1 MLLEDR
7 NKIIE
12 PIKNLLLKS
21 NITKAALFG
30 SFARNE
36 EVYND
41 IDILIETNNHT
52 FFDLLKLESEL
63 SILSNIKVDLV
74 EYNALKNS
82 MKESVI
88 KDSIVII

>member
-1 MLLEDR
+1 MQLKDR

-21 NITKAALFG
+21 NNIKATLFG

-74 EYNALKNS
+74 EYKALKNS

>member
-1 MLLEDR
+1 
-7 NKIIE
+7 
-12 PIKNLLLKS
+12 
-21 NITKAALFG
+21 LFG

-36 EVYND
+36 EVYHD

-52 FFDLLKLESEL
+52 FFDLLKLETEL
-63 SILSNIKVDLV
+63 GKLLNIKVDLV